1 MPGPFVETLGAQM
14 GVFEAGLVLQPKS
27 EKPVKAN
34 VSKPDQ
40 CHEKRSDA
48 SSSERVAAQD
58 NRTQVGV
65 DDVVRDRSNAAIEKI
80 ADHRKIGNQK
90 QQKEFDPAAV
100 SPMIDKK
107 AEKQYGKTFQ
117 LEESSRL
124 HRNSMRKPPSLML
137 TRLRASG
144 AILQIKGFP
153 VTFGIDESNI
163 S

>member
-1 MPGPFVETLGAQM
+1 VLGPFVETLGVQM
-14 GVFEAGLVLQPKS
+14 GIFEAGLVLQPKS
-27 EKPVKAN
+27 EKPIKAN

-40 CHEKRSDA
+40 CHYKRSGA
-48 SSSERVAAQD
+48 SSSERVSGQD

-65 DDVVRDRSNAAIEKI
+65 DDVVRDRSNTAIEKI

-90 QQKEFDPAAV
+90 QQKEFDPTPA

-107 AEKQYGKTFQ
+107 AEKHYGKTFQ
-117 LEESSRL
+117 LKESSRL
-124 HRNSMRKPPSLML
+124 HRDSMRKPLSLML
-137 TRLRASG
+137 PYLRAFG

-153 VTFGIDESNI
+153 VTFRIDGSNI